1 MSRSQSLYLLCRHN
15 NLMNGL
21 YCDECLEE
29 KRLDSSI
36 AERVGSLRL
45 CSHYQFWRT
54 CEVCLGNF
62 LAFAMCTHERLGNL
76 SGTLEKIVT
85 ERREI
90 VRGNE
95 VLSTVVTLKSHS
107 NAFRLMSTDIL
118 REIWHF
124 YQCACCGV

>member
-1 MSRSQSLYLLCRHN
+1 
-15 NLMNGL
+15 MNGL

-36 AERVGSLRL
+36 SERVGSLRL